1 MDPVMRPPRTLC
13 LILAGGKG
21 SRLGALTEHRV
32 KPALRV
38 AGSYRLID
46 IALST
51 IVNSG
56 LDDVWIAEQYL
67 PHSLNDHLAN
77 GGPWDLDRVNG
88 GLRILAPFEGG
99 TGEGFAHGNSD
110 TIWRHRERLRAYD
123 AECIVVLSADHLYTL
138 DLLTV
143 LATHVRHDA
152 ELTMVTTRTDE
163 DPSSYG
169 VVEVD
174 DDGRVT
180 GYAYKPDEPAGNLL
194 AAEVLCFDAALLV
207 DALDEL
213 HEREGDLGDYGED
226 LLPWFVA
233 RGRTVEHFLDDYW
246 MDMGTP
252 ETYWRAH
259 MQLIDGT
266 GARLDDPDHP
276 VRSAQPQLPP
286 ARVVGGAV
294 VVDSLLAAGC
304 HVAGEVRRSVIGP
317 GVVVEAGA
325 VVEESVLLDDVVV
338 GPGVHLRRCIVDD
351 GARLTEPGSHGG
363 DGDVTVLGPGDVPD
377 APDD

>member
-1 MDPVMRPPRTLC
+1 MRPPRTLC
-13 LILAGGKG
+13 LILAGGQG

-46 IALST
+46 TALST
-51 IVNSG
+51 VVNSG

-99 TGEGFAHGNSD
+99 PGEGMAQGNSD
-110 TIWRHRERLRAYD
+110 TLWRHRERLAEFD

-143 LATHVRHDA
+143 LQTHVASDA
-152 ELTMVTTRTDE
+152 ELTLVTTRTDE

-169 VVEVD
+169 VVQVD
-174 DDGRVT
+174 DDGRVAS
-180 GYAYKPDEPAGNLL
+180 YDYKPEDPAGNLV
-194 AAEVLCFDAALLV
+194 AAEVLCFDATLLV
-207 DALDEL
+207 DALEEL
-213 HEREGDLGDYGED
+213 AEREGGLGDYGDD
-226 LLPWFVA
+226 LVPWFVD
-233 RGRTVEHFLDDYW
+233 RGRTVEHRLEGYW

-259 MQLIDGT
+259 MHLVDGE
-266 GARLDDPDHP
+266 GARFDDPQHP
-276 VRSAQPQLPP
+276 IRSAQPQLPP
-286 ARVVGGAV
+286 ARVVDGAV

-304 HVAGEVRRSVIGP
+304 QVAGEVRRSVIGP

-325 VVEESVLLDDVVV
+325 VVEESVLLDDVRVA
-338 GPGVHLRRCIVDD
+338 PGVRLRRCVVDD
-351 GARLTEPGSHGG
+351 GVQLTEPRVHG
-363 DGDVTVLGPGDVPD
+363 DGVGVTVLGPDD
-377 APDD
+377 AAGSAVS

>member
-1 MDPVMRPPRTLC
+1 MRPPRTLC

-21 SRLGALTEHRV
+21 SRLGVLTEHRV

-46 IALST
+46 VALST
-51 IVNSG
+51 VVNSG

-77 GGPWDLDRVNG
+77 GNPWDLDRVNG

-99 TGEGFAHGNSD
+99 PGEGFAQGNSD
-110 TIWRHRERLRAYD
+110 TLWRHRERLRAFG

-143 LATHVRHDA
+143 LRTHVASDA
-152 ELTMVTTRTDE
+152 ELTLVTTRTDE

-169 VVEVD
+169 VVEVSE
-174 DDGRVT
+174 DGRVT
-180 GYAYKPDEPAGNLL
+180 DYAYKPEQPASNLV

-207 DALDEL
+207 DALDAL
-213 HEREGDLGDYGED
+213 GDREGELGDYGED
-226 LLPWFVA
+226 LVPWFVD
-233 RGRTVEHFLDDYW
+233 RGRTVEHRLEGYW
-246 MDMGTP
+246 IDMGTP

-259 MQLIDGT
+259 MDLIDGV
-266 GARLDDPDHP
+266 GARLDDAVHP

-286 ARVVGGAV
+286 ARVESGAV

-304 HVAGEVRRSVIGP
+304 RVAGEVRRSVVGP

-325 VVEESVLLDDVVV
+325 VVEESVLLDDVRVAA
-338 GPGVHLRRCIVDD
+338 GVHVRRCVVDD
-351 GARLTEPGSHGG
+351 GARLTAPGVRGEAG
-363 DGDVTVLGPGDVPD
+363 ANGAVTVIGAGSAPG
-377 APDD
+377 